1 MSRRRKRRSTS
12 KPWLWVLGA
21 LAVAVVAYLF
31 FRHPRG
37 SAAIPVPGE
46 AARWVETP
54 LSPREEIRD
63 SDREA
68 LDRVL
73 RERSR
78 PR

>member
-1 MSRRRKRRSTS
+1 M
-12 KPWLWVLGA
+12 LGA
-21 LAVAVVAYLF
+21 LAVAAVAYLF
-31 FRHPRG
+31 LRQPRG
-37 SAAIPVPGE
+37 STAIPVPGE